1 MDSQSGWC
9 GEGGQT
15 AAVPMLMCWQLRQLY
30 LRYVEY
36 LKGRGGGLKVGRSAR
51 APFGNYWS

>member
-15 AAVPMLMCWQLRQLY
+15 AAVPMLMCWQLWQLY

-36 LKGRGGGLKVGRSAR
+36 LKGRGGGWTQSREVC
-51 APFGNYWS
+51 